1 MVEYDGHFIGKGGI
15 IGAAIGNGRCDHMA
29 RSILMLEP
37 FAAERCS
44 SGRRADEEAAR
55 PLVARGP
62 DQVADPLE
70 PKHRIENIK
79 GKHCDVMETVG
90 GGGGNPGRD
99 RTSLSDA
106 LFQQLSVA
114 RFAIIEHR
122 ARVFGFV
129 QLTMR

>member
-15 IGAAIGNGRCDHMA
+15 IGAAIGNGRCDHTA
-29 RSILMLEP
+29 RSMLMLKP

-55 PLVARGP
+55 SLVARGP

-90 GGGGNPGRD
+90 GGGGTPGRD
-99 RTSLSDA
+99 RASLSDA